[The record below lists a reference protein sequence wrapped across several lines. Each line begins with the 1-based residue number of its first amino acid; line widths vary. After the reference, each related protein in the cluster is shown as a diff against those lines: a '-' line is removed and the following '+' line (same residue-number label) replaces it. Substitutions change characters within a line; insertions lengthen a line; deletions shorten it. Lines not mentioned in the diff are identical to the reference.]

1 MMMTDFYKEAVELA
15 NQHGYWSEHPH
26 YSVKDWM
33 ADVRDGNTRLG
44 YWTWILFRLLEQ
56 RQVVVQNPDSTTI
69 VLTPGLLSDLV
80 GLLDY
85 CQDDREW
92 KDFCNYLLEN
102 APENLTD
109 PDLEALR
116 AGDGDKLQEI
126 LEKASSDPN
135 VTHIWAIAHRIR
147 QLLSS

>member
-56 RQVVVQNPDSTTI
+56 RQVVAQNPDSTTI
-69 VLTPGLLSDLV
+69 VNEVARDETAAA
-80 GLLDY
+80 
-85 CQDDREW
+85 
-92 KDFCNYLLEN
+92 KD
-102 APENLTD
+102 
-109 PDLEALR
+109 
-116 AGDGDKLQEI
+116 AGGY
-126 LEKASSDPN
+126 
-135 VTHIWAIAHRIR
+135 
-147 QLLSS
+147 